1 MTMISPLAH
10 VDPDARI
17 GNDVTIHPFAFIS
30 KNTEIGD
37 GSTIYPYAS
46 ILNGARIGAR
56 TKIYNGA
63 IIAAEPQDFRWN
75 GEPSFC
81 YIGDDTIVR
90 EHTIINRG
98 INPDGATR
106 VGNKVFVMA
115 ESHIMHDAVVD
126 DTCVIGNGAQ
136 MSPNSHVESFTIL
149 SSNALLHV
157 GSHVGKWVMVKGGC
171 RISGNVPPYTVMAH
185 NPTTYSGV
193 NAIIMRH
200 SKKFDDAIIDEIAK
214 CYRHVYESGTSV
226 FNALKRIERDTRPCP
241 EREEILK
248 FIRDHNMD
256 IVALPNRNGIT
267 G

>member
-1 MTMISPLAH
+1 MISPLAH

-136 MSPNSHVESFTIL
+136 
-149 SSNALLHV
+149 
-157 GSHVGKWVMVKGGC
+157 
-171 RISGNVPPYTVMAH
+171 
-185 NPTTYSGV
+185 
-193 NAIIMRH
+193 
-200 SKKFDDAIIDEIAK
+200 
-214 CYRHVYESGTSV
+214 
-226 FNALKRIERDTRPCP
+226 
-241 EREEILK
+241 
-248 FIRDHNMD
+248 
-256 IVALPNRNGIT
+256 
-267 G
+267 